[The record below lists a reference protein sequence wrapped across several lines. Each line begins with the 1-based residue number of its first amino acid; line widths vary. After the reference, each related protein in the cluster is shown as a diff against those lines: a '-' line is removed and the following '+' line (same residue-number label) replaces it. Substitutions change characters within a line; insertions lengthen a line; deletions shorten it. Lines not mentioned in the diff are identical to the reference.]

1 MDDDR
6 NVLLGDSE
14 SPRLKRSSL
23 ALASFL
29 CANLSLV
36 GLLAALF
43 IPGLVYLYLLFVPAI
58 VTGHL
63 ARRTFRELPGVFRN
77 EAMATYGLV
86 VGYLGLSL
94 SVLALVVL
102 ARGMAGN

>member
-6 NVLLGDSE
+6 NLFLGNSE
-14 SPRLKRSSL
+14 SPRGKRSGY
-23 ALASFL
+23 ALASFI

-36 GLLAALF
+36 GLMAAQF

-63 ARRTFRELPGVFRN
+63 ARRAFRKLPGVFRN
-77 EAMATYGLV
+77 EAMATYGLA

-102 ARGMAGN
+102 ARVSGG